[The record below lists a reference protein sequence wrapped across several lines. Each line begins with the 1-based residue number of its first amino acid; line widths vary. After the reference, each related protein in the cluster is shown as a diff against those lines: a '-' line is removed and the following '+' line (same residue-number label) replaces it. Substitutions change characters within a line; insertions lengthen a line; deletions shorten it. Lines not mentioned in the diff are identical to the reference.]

1 MIGDLIRGLATGSDL
16 SAEEILDV
24 LWLSAIRAGPQP
36 DLAGEPAAP
45 PVADHADDPER
56 EHASPPDNPL
66 PPPADGSEGEEAAG
80 LLLRLPDGGPGSDVA
95 DADAGSEP
103 GELIPAAEVGFGAP
117 RPIRD
122 AAALPRALRRLRQVR
137 QPGPRLTV
145 DVDATVEATADAGGT
160 LVPVFTR
167 PLERSL
173 DLALVVDGAPAMR
186 VWDDTFDELT
196 RLMAQTGAFRSV
208 ERWRLI
214 TDGTGTDGMVS
225 LADASGKVQP
235 THRLI
240 DPSGR
245 RVVFIATS
253 ASAEAWYTPGP
264 WEAVAAWA
272 AAMPTALIQVL
283 PRQYWAATALGEP
296 YVTARAGRPAA
307 PNAEYAWRLAWWAD
321 DPGGVPLP
329 VVTLAPDALETWA
342 QAAVNGTAWTLGVT
356 ATPPDPE
363 YAPSAAADEDA
374 DVLVN
379 DFLGRASPGAERL
392 ARILATAST
401 LSMPLI
407 AVLQESLA
415 PETGVLEVAEVLSS
429 GLLEEDGRSGQAR
442 FRFRDDTRQRL
453 RRGVTAFEEWDAYA
467 AVSRYLESRHQ
478 LGGPLSALIPDP
490 DGTAALDPADEPF
503 AALHEA
509 LATRLGLRTSPD
521 RPPAPV
527 QPTPDPAPTEP
538 EELPESLVAALVD
551 EISRLRANDSLAVIA
566 LDATG
571 AASVKI
577 TRDRHGTPARS
588 PVGSFPWVGGLE
600 NEDVYMPGFS
610 ALISDDRVV
619 LIRKPG
625 APADADALAAV
636 ARGRGAQ
643 AVPSEAPV
651 SEYYVDSDVDVVR
664 AIDEAIARCP
674 LTRSYELLTIN
685 GMVWGKSDRHHL
697 PLFPP
702 GAVRGDRRAVRV
714 KCQPSDDNGT
724 VFAVTPSYF
733 SQGGE
738 SAFSPDDWHGYE
750 SFSSEPIIVMSAKVP
765 AGIYDVTAELLA
777 PTAVRFEGL
786 PVEPR
791 EDPRPWP
798 EILATLPERIDMA
811 GPVHLIFAV
820 EADAPGP
827 VTNRRFACVN
837 EVISATAATGAPVR
851 VSIVLYGWQS
861 APGYSARSE
870 PLVLAWTTDTRQAE
884 DTLNGSPIV
893 LSASHGKYC
902 DIEETLAVIAD
913 RLAGIELEGRPVLV
927 TIGQRPTRGD
937 WYTPVD
943 RLLDEHPG
951 IVFGAIVDDSP
962 AAESRLPWMWKVLGR
977 TTLNQLYGFSGRQ
990 FVTDLGLL
998 ATTSTPVPFPLSADL
1013 SITRET
1019 APVSDQSR
1027 YEAPMPSAG
1036 ATGSREFS
1044 LSVPFSPEQRSQV
1057 QSRVLALG
1065 RAQDNDIVVPD
1076 LLVSKRHAELRR
1088 SSAGRYEIVDLGS
1101 HNGTFVNDARV
1112 NRAEVRDGD
1121 VIAIGHHWFRVTGN
1135 ELREYVDDGRVS
1147 LAVASLER
1155 RISDRGISKLVLGG
1169 ITFPLAERSLLAV
1182 IGPPGAGK
1190 TTLCQALTGV
1200 QAAST
1205 GVVRYD
1211 GRDFYQHFEAF
1222 EHRIGVVPQE
1232 RSASNIGGPRP
1243 LGRLRRVTS
1252 GLFGPSTPRAVLSN
1266 VARQRFARDTTDEER
1281 NERVDQVLSDVL
1293 LTSYADVRLDRLTAR
1308 EEKRVDTGLALLTNP
1323 AIIFLDEPF
1332 ASIPDSG
1339 SWPELFQQLRAMAN
1353 PAGPAGRSVVI
1364 FANDTSEMPLAQCDR
1379 LLVLS
1384 PGGSMAYYGPPAE
1397 ALDYF
1402 GKRDWAD
1409 VYQSFRE
1416 FRTLSE
1422 AARDFGAEFRDS
1434 PAYQMYVAAP
1444 MA

>member
-1 MIGDLIRGLATGSDL
+1 VIEDLIRGLATGSDL

-24 LWLSAIRAGPQP
+24 LWLSAIRAGPRP
-36 DLAGEPAAP
+36 APAAEPAAP
-45 PVADHADDPER
+45 PVADHPDDPER
-56 EHASPPDNPL
+56 ERASPPDNP
-66 PPPADGSEGEEAAG
+66 PPPPTDDDEGEEAAG
-80 LLLRLPDGGPGSDVA
+80 LLLRLPDGGPDSDVA
-95 DADAGSEP
+95 DANADSEP

-137 QPGPRLTV
+137 RPGPRLAV

-160 LVPVFTR
+160 LVPVFSR

-214 TDGTGTDGMVS
+214 TDGTGTDGAVS

-245 RVVFIATS
+245 RVVFVATS

-342 QAAVNGTAWTLGVT
+342 QAAVSGTAWTIGVT

-429 GLLEEDGRSGQAR
+429 GLLEEEGRSGSAR
-442 FRFRDDTRQRL
+442 FRFRDDTRQLL

-490 DGTAALDPADEPF
+490 DGTAALDPAAEPF

-509 LATRLGLRTSPD
+509 LATRLGLRTGPD
-521 RPPAPV
+521 HPPVPV
-527 QPTPDPAPTEP
+527 QPTPSAAPTGSQAI
-538 EELPESLVAALVD
+538 PESLLAALVD
-551 EISRLRANDSLAVIA
+551 EISGLRPNDILRVFA

-571 AASVKI
+571 AAVSQI
-577 TRDRHGTPARS
+577 GRDKHGTPVS
-588 PVGSFPWVGGLE
+588 VPWGALFWSEEDSLIPGLRPPAAGKQ
-600 NEDVYMPGFS
+600 VS
-610 ALISDDRVV
+610 HLV
-619 LIRKPG
+619 LIHKSG
-625 APADADALAAV
+625 APPDADNLAAV
-636 ARGRGAQ
+636 IRGRGILDT
-643 AVPSEAPV
+643 PV
-651 SEYYVDSDVDVVR
+651 SEYYVDTDVDVAR
-664 AIDEAIARCP
+664 AINEAIARCP
-674 LTRSYELLTIN
+674 LTRSYELLTMN
-685 GMVWGKSDRHHL
+685 GMIFSKFDRHHL

-714 KCQPSDDNGT
+714 RCQPSDGNGT
-724 VFAVTPSYF
+724 VFAVTPSLF
-733 SQGGE
+733 SDQVPI
-738 SAFSPDDWHGYE
+738 SYE
-750 SFSSEPIIVMSAKVP
+750 EFSSYEDFSAEPMLVMSAKVP
-765 AGIYDVTAELLA
+765 AEIYDVTAELLGPGA
-777 PTAVRFEGL
+777 IRFEGL
-786 PVEPR
+786 PVTPR
-791 EDPRPWP
+791 TDPRPWP
-798 EILATLPERIDMA
+798 QIMATLPERIDMA

-827 VTNRRFACVN
+827 AMSRRLACVG
-837 EVISATAATGAPVR
+837 ELISATAATGAPVR
-851 VSIVLYGWQS
+851 VSVVLYGWQS
-861 APGYSARSE
+861 APGFSAKSE
-870 PLVLAWTTDTRQAE
+870 PLVLVWTADTRQAE
-884 DTLNGSPIV
+884 DALNGSPI
-893 LSASHGKYC
+893 LLTASAGSYC
-902 DIEETLAVIAD
+902 DIEQTLRVIAD
-913 RLAGIELEGRPVLV
+913 RLAGDELEGRPVLV
-927 TIGQRPTRGD
+927 TIGLRPTRGD
-937 WYTPVD
+937 WYTPLD

-951 IVFGAIVDDSP
+951 ITFGAIVDAP
-962 AAESRLPWMWKVLGR
+962 ATAESERMWDVLAQ
-977 TTLNQLYGFSGRQ
+977 TALELADSFSARR
-990 FVTDLGLL
+990 FASALGLL
-998 ATTSTPVPFPLSADL
+998 TATPTPVPFPLSADL
-1013 SITRET
+1013 SITRDT
-1019 APVSDQSR
+1019 DPVSD
-1027 YEAPMPSAG
+1027 PVPSAEG
-1036 ATGSREFS
+1036 GPSSSAAGDRELS
-1044 LSVPFSPEQRSQV
+1044 LSEPYSPDQRSQV
-1057 QSRVLALG
+1057 RSRILRLG
-1065 RAQDNDIVVPD
+1065 RAPDSDFVVTD
-1076 LLVSKRHAELRR
+1076 LLASNRHAELRVL
-1088 SSAGRYEIVDLGS
+1088 ADWYEIVDRS
-1101 HNGTFVNDARV
+1101 RNGTFVNDARV
-1112 NRAEVRDGD
+1112 NRAVLEDGD
-1121 VIAIGHHWFRVTGN
+1121 VIAIGNSRFQLTDN
-1135 ELREYVDDGRVS
+1135 ELREYVNEGRVYVE
-1147 LAVASLER
+1147 AVRLER
-1155 RISDRGISKLVLGG
+1155 WISDRGISKLVLRD

-1200 QAAST
+1200 QPASS

-1211 GRDFYQHFEAF
+1211 GRDLYQHFDAI

-1232 RSASNIGGPRP
+1232 RFPSNIGGPRP
-1243 LGRLRRVTS
+1243 LGRLRSLTTGIFS
-1252 GLFGPSTPRAVLSN
+1252 PSTPRAVLSN
-1266 VARQRFARDTTDEER
+1266 AAKQRFARDTTDEER
-1281 NERVDQVLSDVL
+1281 NERVDHVLSDVL
-1293 LTSYADVRLDRLTAR
+1293 LTSYADVRLDRLGPR
-1308 EEKRVDTGLALLTNP
+1308 EEKRTDLGLALLTDP
-1323 AIIFLDEPF
+1323 AIVFLDEPF
-1332 ASIPDSG
+1332 APIPDSA

-1353 PAGPAGRSVVI
+1353 PASPTGRSVVV
-1364 FANDTSEMPLAQCDR
+1364 FGSGTSGIPLAQCDR
-1379 LLVLS
+1379 LLVLT
-1384 PGGSMAYYGPPAE
+1384 PGGRMAYYGPSSE
-1397 ALDYF
+1397 GLDYF
-1402 GKRDWAD
+1402 GKQDWAD
-1409 VYQSFRE
+1409 VYQMFRE
-1416 FRTLSE
+1416 YRNPNDPP
-1422 AARDFGAEFRDS
+1422 RDFPEEFRAS
-1434 PAYQMYVAAP
+1434 RQFEMYVAAP

>member
-1 MIGDLIRGLATGSDL
+1 MIEDLIRGLATGSDL

-24 LWLSAIRAGPQP
+24 LWLSAIRAGPRTAP
-36 DLAGEPAAP
+36 AAEPAAP
-45 PVADHADDPER
+45 PVADRGDDPER
-56 EHASPPDNPL
+56 ERASPPDNPL
-66 PPPADGSEGEEAAG
+66 PPPADDHEGEEAAG
-80 LLLRLPDGGPGSDVA
+80 LLLRLPDGGPDSDVA
-95 DADAGSEP
+95 GADADSGP

-137 QPGPRLTV
+137 HPGPRLAV

-214 TDGTGTDGMVS
+214 TDGTGTDGAVS

-245 RVVFIATS
+245 RVVFVATS

-264 WEAVAAWA
+264 WAAVAAWA

-342 QAAVNGTAWTLGVT
+342 QAAVNGTAWTIGVT

-363 YAPSAAADEDA
+363 YAPSATADEDA

-379 DFLGRASPGAERL
+379 DFLGRASAGAERL

-429 GLLEEDGRSGQAR
+429 GLLEEEGRPGQAR
-442 FRFRDDTRQRL
+442 FRFRDDTRQLL

-478 LGGPLSALIPDP
+478 LGGRLSALIPDP
-490 DGTAALDPADEPF
+490 DGTATLDPADEPF

-509 LATRLGLRTSPD
+509 LATRLGLRAGPD

-527 QPTPDPAPTEP
+527 QPTPDTAPAEP
-538 EELPESLVAALVD
+538 QELPESLVAALVD
-551 EISRLRANDSLAVIA
+551 DISRLRASDSLTVIA
-566 LDATG
+566 LDTIG
-571 AASVKI
+571 AASVRI
-577 TRDRHGTPARS
+577 RRDRHGTPARS
-588 PVGSFPWVGGLE
+588 PVGSFPWEGGPE

-610 ALISDDRVV
+610 ALISDGRVV

-636 ARGRGAQ
+636 ARGRGGRSVA
-643 AVPSEAPV
+643 SEAPV
-651 SEYYVDSDVDVVR
+651 SEYYVDTNADVPR

-674 LTRSYELLTIN
+674 LTRSYELLTMN
-685 GMVWGKSDRHHL
+685 GMVWGKSDRRHL
-697 PLFPP
+697 LLFPP

-714 KCQPSDDNGT
+714 KCQPSDGNGT
-724 VFAVTPSYF
+724 VFAATPSYF
-733 SQGGE
+733 SQDGE
-738 SAFSPDDWHGYE
+738 SVFSPDDWDGYE
-750 SFSSEPIIVMSAKVP
+750 SFSSEPMIVMSAKVP
-765 AGIYDVTAELLA
+765 AGIYDVTAELLG
-777 PTAVRFEGL
+777 PGAVRFEGL

-811 GPVHLIFAV
+811 GPVHLVFAV

-837 EVISATAATGAPVR
+837 EVIRATAATGAPVR

-861 APGYSARSE
+861 APGFSARSE
-870 PLVLAWTTDTRQAE
+870 PLVLAWTVDTRQAE
-884 DTLNGSPIV
+884 DTLNGSPI
-893 LSASHGKYC
+893 LLAASTGDYC
-902 DIEETLAVIAD
+902 DIEEALGVIAD
-913 RLAGIELEGRPVLV
+913 RLAGNEFEGRPVLV
-927 TIGQRPTRGD
+927 TIGRRVTRGD
-937 WYTPVD
+937 WYAPLD
-943 RLLDEHPG
+943 RLFDEHPG
-951 IVFGAIVDDSP
+951 VTFGAIVDTS
-962 AAESRLPWMWKVLGR
+962 AGSGLPWMWNALGR
-977 TTLNQLYGFSGRQ
+977 TALHRLDGFTAGHFTSQ
-990 FVTDLGLL
+990 LGLL
-998 ATTSTPVPFPLSADL
+998 ATMSTPVPFPLSADL
-1013 SITRET
+1013 SITRESSP
-1019 APVSDQSR
+1019 ASDPATSGGS
-1027 YEAPMPSAG
+1027 YSSSKPAG
-1036 ATGSREFS
+1036 GRGFS
-1044 LSVPFSPEQRSQV
+1044 LSVPFSPDQRSQV

-1065 RAQDNDIVVPD
+1065 RAQANDIVVPD
-1076 LLVSKRHAELRR
+1076 LLVSKRHAELRL

-1112 NRAEVRDGD
+1112 NRTAVRDGD
-1121 VIAIGHHWFRVTGN
+1121 VIAIGHSRFRLAGS
-1135 ELREYVDDGRVS
+1135 ELREYTDDGRVS
-1147 LAVASLER
+1147 LAAVSLER
-1155 RISDRGISKLVLGG
+1155 RVSDRGTSKRLLRD

-1200 QAAST
+1200 QPASS
-1205 GVVRYD
+1205 GIVRYD
-1211 GRDFYQHFEAF
+1211 GRDLYPHFEAF
-1222 EHRIGVVPQE
+1222 EHRIGIVPQE
-1232 RSASNIGGPRP
+1232 RFASNIGGPRP
-1243 LGRLRRVTS
+1243 LGRLRILTTGIFS
-1252 GLFGPSTPRAVLSN
+1252 PATPRAVLGSA
-1266 VARQRFARDTTDEER
+1266 ARQRFARDTTDEER
-1281 NERVDQVLSDVL
+1281 NERVDQVLRDVL
-1293 LTSYADVRLDRLTAR
+1293 LTSYANVRLDRLGPR
-1308 EEKRVDTGLALLTNP
+1308 EEKRVDLGLALLTEP
-1323 AIIFLDEPF
+1323 AIVFLDEPF
-1332 ASIPDSG
+1332 APIPDSG

-1353 PAGPAGRSVVI
+1353 PAGPDGRSVVI
-1364 FANDTSEMPLAQCDR
+1364 FATDTSGIPLSQCDR
-1379 LLVLS
+1379 LLVLA

-1397 ALDYF
+1397 GLDYF

-1409 VYQSFRE
+1409 VYQMFRE
-1416 FRTLSE
+1416 YRRHNDPP
-1422 AARDFGAEFRDS
+1422 RDFPEEFRAS
-1434 PAYQMYVAAP
+1434 RQFEMYVAAP